1 MFVFKRDYIYNH
13 YYILPFVHFCN
24 YGKTLVDDKYN
35 YLSSVS
41 SSWDMASPYYVNIK
55 DYSYAELGRLLKS
68 NISENSDIMAIE
80 VDSNGFINK
89 LQIDKAIFIGKD
101 IVKLLNLKS
110 RAINI
115 IVNKDYVRFICRGF
129 GYFLGLSIFGAN
141 EIAKNGGDYA
151 NILKYYFPKVTLNRY
166 IKEA

>member
-1 MFVFKRDYIYNH
+1 M
-13 YYILPFVHFCN
+13 
-24 YGKTLVDDKYN
+24 
-35 YLSSVS
+35 
-41 SSWDMASPYYVNIK
+41 
-55 DYSYAELGRLLKS
+55 
-68 NISENSDIMAIE
+68 NISGN
-80 VDSNGFINK
+80 
-89 LQIDKAIFIGKD
+89 
-101 IVKLLNLKS
+101 LNLKS

-141 EIAKNGGDYA
+141 EIAKNGCDYA